1 MIGSRLTL
9 SIRWS
14 KYDVSFRETGVR
26 FTYVRVPLIWHITP
40 WLTPARRW
48 HLLVC
53 HSWLVVFIPW
63 FLSVDRSNLIHG
75 HDNTKPRS
83 EFEQRPHAF
92 PSVPSSAL
100 PLPWLVGVA
109 LVVTIWIQPSSSSSF
124 FPSTCFSLSYF
135 HLTLLAW
142 ILMFGAR
149 YRSQADLSLLFKAF
163 RVKRFPHHSTPLS
176 LASKEEMPD
185 LLCHKFHP
193 SSTNSASNMV
203 SYKGY
208 MLNRSRVGGRPW
220 LVEPH

>member
-149 YRSQADLSLLFKAF
+149 YPKPSRSFFVVQGIPGQTLPTPL
-163 RVKRFPHHSTPLS
+163 HSTLSCFQGRDAGSPL
-176 LASKEEMPD
+176 P
-185 LLCHKFHP
+185 
-193 SSTNSASNMV
+193 
-203 SYKGY
+203 
-208 MLNRSRVGGRPW
+208 
-220 LVEPH
+220 